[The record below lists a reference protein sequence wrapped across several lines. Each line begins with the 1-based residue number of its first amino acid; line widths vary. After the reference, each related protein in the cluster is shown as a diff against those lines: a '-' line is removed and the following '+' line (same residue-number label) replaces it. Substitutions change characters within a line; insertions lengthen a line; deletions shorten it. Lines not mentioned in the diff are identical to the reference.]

1 MKKIIA
7 TIAIIISFAI
17 LANSEV
23 SANTLEAN
31 VNNGLLTKQDVI
43 QILDANQMVIANIDL
58 APITLSV
65 LFTKTEMKIAKTK
78 SKRQTSSNKQI
89 NSDD

>member
-23 SANTLEAN
+23 SATTLETN
-31 VNNGLLTKQDVI
+31 TNNGLLSKQELI
-43 QILDANQMVIANIDL
+43 QILDANQMVNANLDL

-65 LFTKTEMKIAKTK
+65 LFSKTDIKIAKTE
-78 SKRQTSSNKQI
+78 SKDKTIASKQV